1 MRLKKSIKII
11 NTGIEMKEW
20 KKLVEQRLN
29 EQKNN
34 VAKINIDKSTVQYS
48 EKIKQTRILKSLTGD
63 EEIVRAFLIDRL
75 VNELDYKAENIELE
89 KEYSVKAGHSKLSPR
104 IDIIVK
110 DNNGDPFFF
119 IEAKAPGMFEK
130 GKSDIEGQLFSL
142 AQAEEKDFKTKV
154 KYLVYYTSDLQDE
167 GILDK
172 AVIIDFNKYQNYT
185 DWENDGFISIGT
197 ELTAGYGEPKKQSLI
212 KGDEKHDLRTKINRE
227 EIEGLGRNLHNVL
240 WGGGGTNDSEIFY
253 SLVNIIL
260 AKIQDEYEK
269 EDGQEYDFQIYQY
282 GNNIESANKVYDRIN
297 GLYKR
302 ALKEQL
308 NVSEQQKIDD
318 DSIINR
324 NKFPLNKLIYTVQ
337 TLEGFSF
344 LEGRSSLD
352 GKDILGDF
360 FESITR
366 DGFKQNKG
374 QFFTPTP
381 IVNFLLYALQ
391 LDNFAIE
398 RLNNDR
404 ELPLIIDPSAGS
416 GTYLVEAMKLITK
429 EVKYKQHH
437 KVRTSK
443 DVRWRFEELF
453 KPDYQEN
460 KWAKHY
466 LYGSEINFDL
476 GTASKVNMILHGDGS
491 TNIFVKDGLLPF
503 RFYIKGTSPNY
514 LETATSENLYNDKE
528 VNAKF
533 DIAISN
539 PPFSVDLD
547 TQTQREVK
555 NAFVFGEK
563 KNSENLFIERYYQLL
578 KEGGRL
584 GVVLP
589 ESVFDTTENKYIRLF
604 LFKFFN
610 VKAIVSL
617 PQVTFEPYTS
627 TKTSIL
633 FAQKKTNEQV
643 EQWNE
648 LWDKYG
654 NEWSKLKTR
663 VLGYF
668 DYFVKDSKPSKKFAW
683 VKELTSD
690 LNKFLENEDKEAIDI
705 INKEDLENIKI
716 NIQRFLKDYLTS
728 EDEALTP
735 KELLTKYSE
744 EISSVSIY
752 EKETSV
758 FGYYN
763 AWWVFGEVAKELDYD
778 IFMAEA
784 ENVGYKRTKRGEN
797 PMPNDLYDLEYAPN
811 YLNSREI
818 IHTYEK
824 DIKIFNDQLDDLK
837 NELEVIE
844 KKITDKET
852 EALSKKAEKLNADI
866 EELNK
871 KVDKLETEKT
881 QVTKIFKK
889 YYLEDFLK
897 EEYTERTD
905 PVLISHFKKGLLSR
919 YKSDDIALR
928 KTELITILDKIRKD
942 VVWA

>member
-1 MRLKKSIKII
+1 
-11 NTGIEMKEW
+11 MKEW
-20 KKLVEQRLN
+20 KELIEQNLHK
-29 EQKNN
+29 QKNS
-34 VAKINIDKSTVQYS
+34 VAKINIDKATVQYS
-48 EKIKQTRILKSLTGD
+48 EKIKLNRVLKSLTGD

-75 VNELDYKAENIELE
+75 VNELDYKPENIEIE
-89 KEYSVKAGHSKLSPR
+89 KEYSVKAGHGKLSPR
-104 IDIIVK
+104 IDILVK
-110 DNNGDPFFF
+110 DEKGNPFFF
-119 IEAKAPGMFEK
+119 IEAKAPDKFEK
-130 GKSDIEGQLFSL
+130 DKSEIEGQLFSL

-154 KYLVYYTSDLQDE
+154 KYLVYYTADLQEE

-172 AVIIDFNKYQNYT
+172 AIIIDFEKYRNYT
-185 DWENDGFISIGT
+185 DWENDGFISIAT
-197 ELTAGYGEPKKQSLI
+197 ELTAGYGEPKKQPLI
-212 KGDEKHDLRTKINRE
+212 KGHEKHDLRTKINRE

-269 EDGQEYDFQIYQY
+269 EDEQEYDFQIYQY
-282 GNNIESANKVYDRIN
+282 GNHIESSEKVYDRIN
-297 GLYKR
+297 QLYKR

-318 DSIINR
+318 DNIINR

-337 TLEGFSF
+337 ALENFSF

-391 LDNFAIE
+391 LDNLAID
-398 RLNNDR
+398 RLNNDKH
-404 ELPLIIDPSAGS
+404 LPLIIDPSAGS

-429 EVKYKQHH
+429 EVKYKQFH
-437 KVRTSK
+437 KVKTSK
-443 DVRWRFEELF
+443 DVKWRFEELF

-460 KWAKHY
+460 KWARNY

-503 RFYIKGTSPNY
+503 RFYVKETSPNY
-514 LETATSENLYNDKE
+514 LETATAETLYNDKE

-533 DIAISN
+533 DVVISN

-555 NAFVFGEK
+555 NAFVFGDK
-563 KNSENLFIERYYQLL
+563 KNSENLFLERYYQLL

-604 LFKFFN
+604 LFKYFN

-627 TKTSIL
+627 TKTSLL
-633 FAQKKTNEQV
+633 FAQKKTKKQV
-643 EQWNE
+643 EQWNA

-654 NEWSKLKTR
+654 KEWSLLKTR
-663 VLGYF
+663 VTDYVK
-668 DYFVKDSKPSKKFAW
+668 YFVKGDK
-683 VKELTSD
+683 
-690 LNKFLENEDKEAIDI
+690 LNKKWAKDVVADIEKENF
-705 INKEDLENIKI
+705 ENIKT
-716 NIQRFLKDYLTS
+716 NIQRFLKDYLTA
-728 EDEALTP
+728 EDEALEVKT
-735 KELLTKYSE
+735 LLEKFSE
-744 EISSVSIY
+744 EIDSISKF
-752 EKETSV
+752 EKETDV
-758 FGYYN
+758 FGFYN

-797 PMPNDLYDLEYAPN
+797 PMPNDLFDLEYAP
-811 YLNSREI
+811 Y
-818 IHTYEK
+818 
-824 DIKIFNDQLDDLK
+824 QLDTKSIIDSYDKNLKILNDLLDESK
-837 NELEVIE
+837 KELETIE
-844 KKITDKET
+844 KKIKDKET
-852 EALSKKAEKLNADI
+852 EALKKKAEKLTADLEAQQEKIEGVEAEKAQVVEILETYYESDKLKSDYLERTNAD
-866 EELNK
+866 
-871 KVDKLETEKT
+871 
-881 QVTKIFKK
+881 
-889 YYLEDFLK
+889 
-897 EEYTERTD
+897 
-905 PVLISHFKKGLLSR
+905 LINHFKNGLLSR
-919 YKSDDIALR
+919 YKSDDIVLR
-928 KTELITILDKIRKD
+928 TTELLTILDNIRKE
-942 VVWA
+942 VVWE

>member
-1 MRLKKSIKII
+1 
-11 NTGIEMKEW
+11 MKEW
-20 KKLVEQRLN
+20 KELIEQNLHK
-29 EQKNN
+29 QKNS
-34 VAKINIDKSTVQYS
+34 VAKINIDKATVQYS
-48 EKIKQTRILKSLTGD
+48 EKIKLNRVLKSLTGD

-75 VNELDYKAENIELE
+75 VNELDYKPENIEIE
-89 KEYSVKAGHSKLSPR
+89 KEYSVKAGHGKLSPR
-104 IDIIVK
+104 IDILVK
-110 DNNGDPFFF
+110 DEKGNPFFF
-119 IEAKAPGMFEK
+119 IEAKAPDKFEK
-130 GKSDIEGQLFSL
+130 DKSEIEGQLFSL

-154 KYLVYYTSDLQDE
+154 KYLVYYTADLQEE

-172 AVIIDFNKYQNYT
+172 AIIIDFEKYRNYT
-185 DWENDGFISIGT
+185 DWENDGFISIAT
-197 ELTAGYGEPKKQSLI
+197 ELTAGYGEPKKQPLI
-212 KGDEKHDLRTKINRE
+212 KGHEKHDLRTKINRE

-269 EDGQEYDFQIYQY
+269 EDEQEYDFQIYQY
-282 GNNIESANKVYDRIN
+282 GSHIESSEKVYDRIN
-297 GLYKR
+297 QLYKR

-318 DSIINR
+318 DNIINR

-337 TLEGFSF
+337 ALENFSF

-391 LDNFAIE
+391 LDNLAID
-398 RLNNDR
+398 RLNNDKH
-404 ELPLIIDPSAGS
+404 LPLIIDPSAGS

-429 EVKYKQHH
+429 EVKYKQFH
-437 KVRTSK
+437 KVKTSK
-443 DVRWRFEELF
+443 DVKWRFEELF

-460 KWAKHY
+460 KWARNY

-503 RFYIKGTSPNY
+503 RFYVKETSPNY
-514 LETATSENLYNDKE
+514 LETATADTLYNDKE

-533 DIAISN
+533 DVVISN

-555 NAFVFGEK
+555 NAFVFGDK
-563 KNSENLFIERYYQLL
+563 KNSENLFLERYYQLL

-604 LFKFFN
+604 LFKYFN

-627 TKTSIL
+627 TKTSLL
-633 FAQKKTNEQV
+633 FAQKKTKKQV
-643 EQWNE
+643 EQWNA

-654 NEWSKLKTR
+654 KEWSLLKTR
-663 VLGYF
+663 VTDYVK
-668 DYFVKDSKPSKKFAW
+668 YFVKGDK
-683 VKELTSD
+683 
-690 LNKFLENEDKEAIDI
+690 LNKKWAKDVVADIEKENF
-705 INKEDLENIKI
+705 ENIKT
-716 NIQRFLKDYLTS
+716 NIQRFLKDYLTA
-728 EDEALTP
+728 EDEALEV
-735 KELLTKYSE
+735 KMLLEKFSE
-744 EISSVSIY
+744 EIDSISKF
-752 EKETSV
+752 EKETDV
-758 FGYYN
+758 FGFYN

-797 PMPNDLYDLEYAPN
+797 PMPNDLFDLEYAP
-811 YLNSREI
+811 Y
-818 IHTYEK
+818 
-824 DIKIFNDQLDDLK
+824 QLDTKSIIDSYDKNLKILNDLLDESK
-837 NELEVIE
+837 KELETIE
-844 KKITDKET
+844 KKIKDKET
-852 EALSKKAEKLNADI
+852 EALKMKVKKLTADI
-866 EELNK
+866 EAQKEKIEGVEEEKIQVVEILETYYES
-871 KVDKLETEKT
+871 DKLK
-881 QVTKIFKK
+881 V
-889 YYLEDFLK
+889 
-897 EEYTERTD
+897 EYSERTD
-905 PVLISHFKKGLLSR
+905 ADLINHFKNGVLSR
-919 YKSDDIALR
+919 YKSDDIVLR
-928 KTELITILDKIRKD
+928 TTELQTILDNIREE
-942 VVWA
+942 VIWE

>member
-1 MRLKKSIKII
+1 
-11 NTGIEMKEW
+11 MKEW
-20 KKLVEQRLN
+20 KELIEQNLHK
-29 EQKNN
+29 QKNS
-34 VAKINIDKSTVQYS
+34 VAKINIDKATVQYS
-48 EKIKQTRILKSLTGD
+48 EKIKLNRVLKSLTGD

-75 VNELDYKAENIELE
+75 VNELDYKPENIEIE
-89 KEYSVKAGHSKLSPR
+89 KEYSVKAGHGKLSPR
-104 IDIIVK
+104 IDILVK
-110 DNNGDPFFF
+110 DEKGNPFFF
-119 IEAKAPGMFEK
+119 IEAKAPDKFEK
-130 GKSDIEGQLFSL
+130 DKSEIEGQLFSL

-154 KYLVYYTSDLQDE
+154 KYLVYYTADLQEE

-172 AVIIDFNKYQNYT
+172 AIIIDFEKYRNYT
-185 DWENDGFISIGT
+185 DWENDGFISIAT
-197 ELTAGYGEPKKQSLI
+197 ELTAGYGEPKKQPLI
-212 KGDEKHDLRTKINRE
+212 KGHEKHDLRTKINRE

-269 EDGQEYDFQIYQY
+269 EDEQEYDFQIYQY
-282 GNNIESANKVYDRIN
+282 GNHIESSEKVYDRIN
-297 GLYKR
+297 QLYKR

-318 DSIINR
+318 DNIINR

-337 TLEGFSF
+337 ALENFSF

-391 LDNFAIE
+391 LDNLAID
-398 RLNNDR
+398 RLNNDKH
-404 ELPLIIDPSAGS
+404 LPLIIDPSAGS

-429 EVKYKQHH
+429 EVKYKQFH
-437 KVRTSK
+437 KVKTSK
-443 DVRWRFEELF
+443 DVKWRFEELF

-460 KWAKHY
+460 KWARNY

-503 RFYIKGTSPNY
+503 RFYVKETSPNY
-514 LETATSENLYNDKE
+514 LETATADTLYNDKE

-533 DIAISN
+533 DVVISN

-555 NAFVFGEK
+555 NAFVFGDK
-563 KNSENLFIERYYQLL
+563 KNSENLFLERYYQLL

-604 LFKFFN
+604 LFKYFN

-627 TKTSIL
+627 TKTSLL
-633 FAQKKTNEQV
+633 FAQKKTKKQV
-643 EQWNE
+643 EQWNA

-654 NEWSKLKTR
+654 KEWSLLKTR
-663 VLGYF
+663 VTDYVK
-668 DYFVKDSKPSKKFAW
+668 YFVKGDK
-683 VKELTSD
+683 
-690 LNKFLENEDKEAIDI
+690 LNKKWAKDVVADIEKENF
-705 INKEDLENIKI
+705 ENIKT
-716 NIQRFLKDYLTS
+716 NIQRFLKDYLTA
-728 EDEALTP
+728 EDEALEVKT
-735 KELLTKYSE
+735 LLEKFSE
-744 EISSVSIY
+744 EIDSISKF
-752 EKETSV
+752 EKETDV
-758 FGYYN
+758 FGFYN

-797 PMPNDLYDLEYAPN
+797 PMPNDLFDLEYAP
-811 YLNSREI
+811 Y
-818 IHTYEK
+818 
-824 DIKIFNDQLDDLK
+824 QLDTKSIIDSYDKNLKILNDLLDESK
-837 NELEVIE
+837 KELETIE
-844 KKITDKET
+844 KKIKDKET
-852 EALSKKAEKLNADI
+852 EALKKKAEKLTADLEAQQEKIEGVEAEKAQVVEILETYYESDKLKSDYLERTNAD
-866 EELNK
+866 
-871 KVDKLETEKT
+871 
-881 QVTKIFKK
+881 
-889 YYLEDFLK
+889 
-897 EEYTERTD
+897 
-905 PVLISHFKKGLLSR
+905 LINHFKNGLLSR
-919 YKSDDIALR
+919 YKSDDIVLR
-928 KTELITILDKIRKD
+928 TTELLTILDNIRKE
-942 VVWA
+942 VVWE

>member
-1 MRLKKSIKII
+1 MNDKKWQDI
-11 NTGIEMKEW
+11 
-20 KKLVEQRLN
+20 VESALQS
-29 EQKNN
+29 QKNKVSN
-34 VAKINIDKSTVQYS
+34 LNRENKTVKYS
-48 EKIKQTRILKSLTGD
+48 EKIKQNRVLSSLTGN

-75 VNELDYKAENIELE
+75 VNELGYNPERIEIE
-89 KEYSVKAGHSKLSPR
+89 KEYSVKVGHRELSPR

-110 DNNGDPFFF
+110 DDKGNPFFF
-119 IEAKAPGMFEK
+119 IEAKAPDEFERDK
-130 GKSDIEGQLFSL
+130 GKIEGQLFSL
-142 AQAEEKDFKTKV
+142 AEAEEKDFKTKV
-154 KYLVYYTSDLQDE
+154 KYLVYYTIDLQDE

-172 AVIIDFNKYQNYT
+172 AIVIDFDKYLNYA
-185 DWENDGFISIGT
+185 DWENDGFISIGI
-197 ELTAGYGEPKKQSLI
+197 ELTAGYGEPKKQPLI
-212 KGDEKHDLRTKINRE
+212 KGHDKYDLRTKINRE

-269 EDGQEYDFQIYQY
+269 QDDEEYDFQIYQY
-282 GNNIESANKVYDRIN
+282 GSNIETPEKVYERIN
-297 GLYKR
+297 KLYKR
-302 ALKEQL
+302 ALKVQL

-318 DSIINR
+318 DNIINR

-337 TLEGFSF
+337 SLENFSF

-391 LDNFAIE
+391 LDNLSIE

-429 EVKYKQHH
+429 EIKYKQFQ
-437 KVRTSK
+437 KLKSSK
-443 DVRWRFEELF
+443 DVKWRFEELF

-460 KWAKHY
+460 KWARNY

-503 RFYIKGTSPNY
+503 RFYIKETSPNY
-514 LETATSENLYNDKE
+514 LETGNAETLYGDKE

-533 DIAISN
+533 DVAISN

-555 NAFVFGEK
+555 NAFIFGDK

-604 LFKFFN
+604 LFKYFN
-610 VKAIVSL
+610 IKAIVSL
-617 PQVTFEPYTS
+617 PQITFEPFTS

-633 FAQKKTNEQV
+633 FAQKKTKSQV
-643 EQWNE
+643 ESWNN

-654 NEWSKLKTR
+654 KEWAKLKTR
-663 VLGYF
+663 VVRYY
-668 DYFVKDSKPSKKFAW
+668 DYFVNEAKLSKKFAW
-683 VKELTSD
+683 VKELTTD
-690 LNKFLENEDKEAIDI
+690 LNTLLEKEDKEAVEV
-705 INKEDLENIKI
+705 INNEDLKHILENIK
-716 NIQRFLKDYLTS
+716 RFLKDYITP
-728 EDEALTP
+728 EDEELNP

-744 EISSVSIY
+744 EIDILSKF
-752 EKETSV
+752 EKETNV
-758 FGYYN
+758 FGFYN

-797 PMPNDLYDLEYAPN
+797 PMPNDLYDIEYAPN
-811 YLNSREI
+811 TLDTKEI
-818 IHTYEK
+818 IEGYDQ
-824 DIKIFNDQLDDLK
+824 DIKIFKEQLAALKTELEAVNKK
-837 NELEVIE
+837 NEG
-844 KKITDKET
+844 KET
-852 EALSKKAEKLNADI
+852 EALKKKTEKLNADI
-866 EELNK
+866 EAQNIRIEQT
-871 KVDKLETEKT
+871 ETEKAH
-881 QVTKIFKK
+881 VIEIFMK
-889 YYLEDFLK
+889 YYENNKLK
-897 EEYTERTD
+897 AEFTERTD
-905 PVLISHFKKGLLSR
+905 TELINHFKNGLLSR
-919 YKSDDIALR
+919 YKSDDIVLR
-928 KTELITILDKIRKD
+928 TSELLTILDNIRKE
-942 VVWA
+942 VVWE

>member
-1 MRLKKSIKII
+1 
-11 NTGIEMKEW
+11 MKEW
-20 KKLVEQRLN
+20 KELIEQNLHK
-29 EQKNN
+29 QKNS
-34 VAKINIDKSTVQYS
+34 VAKINIDKATVQYS
-48 EKIKQTRILKSLTGD
+48 EKIKLNRVLKSLTGD

-75 VNELDYKAENIELE
+75 VNELDYKPENIEIE
-89 KEYSVKAGHSKLSPR
+89 KEYSVKAGHGKLSPR
-104 IDIIVK
+104 IDILVK
-110 DNNGDPFFF
+110 DEKGNPFFF
-119 IEAKAPGMFEK
+119 IEAKAPDKFEK
-130 GKSDIEGQLFSL
+130 DKSEIEGQLFSL

-154 KYLVYYTSDLQDE
+154 KYLVYYTADLQEE

-172 AVIIDFNKYQNYT
+172 AIIIDFEKYRNYT
-185 DWENDGFISIGT
+185 DWENDGFISIAT
-197 ELTAGYGEPKKQSLI
+197 ELTAGYGEPKKQPLI
-212 KGDEKHDLRTKINRE
+212 KGHEKHDLRTKINRE

-269 EDGQEYDFQIYQY
+269 EDEQEYDFQIYQY
-282 GNNIESANKVYDRIN
+282 GSHIESSEKVYDRIN
-297 GLYKR
+297 QLYKR

-318 DSIINR
+318 DNIINR

-337 TLEGFSF
+337 ALENFSF

-391 LDNFAIE
+391 LDNLAID
-398 RLNNDR
+398 RLNNDKH
-404 ELPLIIDPSAGS
+404 LPLIIDPSAGS

-429 EVKYKQHH
+429 EVKYKQFH
-437 KVRTSK
+437 KVKTSK
-443 DVRWRFEELF
+443 DVKWRFEELF

-460 KWAKHY
+460 KWARNY

-503 RFYIKGTSPNY
+503 RFYVKEMSPNY
-514 LETATSENLYNDKE
+514 LETATADTLYNDKE

-533 DIAISN
+533 DVVISN

-555 NAFVFGEK
+555 NAFVFGDK
-563 KNSENLFIERYYQLL
+563 KNSENLFLERYYQLL

-604 LFKFFN
+604 LFKYFN

-627 TKTSIL
+627 TKTSLL
-633 FAQKKTNEQV
+633 FAQKKTKKQV
-643 EQWNE
+643 EQWNA

-654 NEWSKLKTR
+654 KEWSLLKTR
-663 VLGYF
+663 VTDYVK
-668 DYFVKDSKPSKKFAW
+668 YFVKGDK
-683 VKELTSD
+683 
-690 LNKFLENEDKEAIDI
+690 LNKKWAKDVVADIEKENF
-705 INKEDLENIKI
+705 ENIKT
-716 NIQRFLKDYLTS
+716 NIQRFLKDYLTA
-728 EDEALTP
+728 EDEALEVKT
-735 KELLTKYSE
+735 LLEKFSE
-744 EISSVSIY
+744 EIDSISKF
-752 EKETSV
+752 EKETDV
-758 FGYYN
+758 FGFYN

-784 ENVGYKRTKRGEN
+784 ENVGYKRTKRGES
-797 PMPNDLYDLEYAPN
+797 PMPNDLFDLEYAP
-811 YLNSREI
+811 Y
-818 IHTYEK
+818 
-824 DIKIFNDQLDDLK
+824 QLDTKGIIDSYDKNLKILKDLLDENK
-837 NELEVIE
+837 KELEAIE
-844 KKITDKET
+844 KKIKDKET
-852 EALSKKAEKLNADI
+852 EALKKKAEKLTIDI
-866 EELNK
+866 EAQQEK
-871 KVDKLETEKT
+871 IEGVEVEKAQVVEVLET
-881 QVTKIFKK
+881 
-889 YYLEDFLK
+889 YYESDRLK
-897 EEYTERTD
+897 SEYSERTD
-905 PVLISHFKKGLLSR
+905 TDLINHFKNGVLSR

-928 KTELITILDKIRKD
+928 TTELLTILDNIRKD
-942 VVWA
+942 VVWE

>member
-1 MRLKKSIKII
+1 
-11 NTGIEMKEW
+11 MKDW
-20 KKLVEQRLN
+20 KQN
-29 EQKNN
+29 IEQKLHKQKNS
-34 VAKINIDKSTVQYS
+34 VAKISIDKATVQYS
-48 EKIKQTRILKSLTGD
+48 EKIKQNRVLKSLTGD

-75 VNELDYKAENIELE
+75 VNELDYKPENIEIE
-89 KEYSVKAGHSKLSPR
+89 KEYSVKAGHGKLTPR

-110 DNNGDPFFF
+110 DDKGNPFFF
-119 IEAKAPGMFEK
+119 IEAKAPDKFEK
-130 GKSDIEGQLFSL
+130 DKEEIEGQLFAL
-142 AQAEEKDFKTKV
+142 AAAEEKDFKTKV
-154 KYLVYYTSDLQDE
+154 KYLVYYTADLQDD

-172 AVIIDFNKYQNYT
+172 AIIIDFEKYRNYT

-197 ELTAGYGEPKKQSLI
+197 EITAGYGEPKKQPLI

-269 EDGQEYDFQIYQY
+269 EDGEEYDFQIYQY
-282 GNNIESANKVYDRIN
+282 GSHIEASEKVYDRIN
-297 GLYKR
+297 KLYKR

-318 DSIINR
+318 DNIINR

-337 TLEGFSF
+337 SLESFSF

-391 LDNFAIE
+391 LDKLAID

-429 EVKYKQHH
+429 EVKYKQ
-437 KVRTSK
+437 K
-443 DVRWRFEELF
+443 DKLKSSRQIKQRYEELF
-453 KPDYQEN
+453 TPDYAEN
-460 KWAKHY
+460 KWAREY

-503 RFYIKGTSPNY
+503 RFYIKETSPNY
-514 LETATSENLYNDKE
+514 LETANPETLYNDKE

-533 DIAISN
+533 DVAISN

-555 NAFVFGEK
+555 NAFVFGDK

-604 LFKFFN
+604 LFKYFN

-627 TKTSIL
+627 TKTSLL
-633 FAQKKTNEQV
+633 FAQKKTKKQV

-654 NEWSKLKTR
+654 KEWSLLNTR
-663 VLGYF
+663 VADYVKYF
-668 DYFVKDSKPSKKFAW
+668 I
-683 VKELTSD
+683 KEEK
-690 LNKFLENEDKEAIDI
+690 LNKKWAKDVVEDIEKNNTKRISD
-705 INKEDLENIKI
+705 NIK
-716 NIQRFLKDYLTS
+716 RFLKDYITT
-728 EDEALTP
+728 EDEALNP

-744 EISSVSIY
+744 EIESLSKF
-752 EKETSV
+752 EKETNV
-758 FGYYN
+758 FGFYN
-763 AWWVFGEVAKELDYD
+763 AWWVFGEVAKEMDYD

-797 PMPNDLYDLEYAPN
+797 PMPNELYDIEYAPN
-811 YLNSREI
+811 TIDTKQILE
-818 IHTYEK
+818 TYDR
-824 DIKIFNDQLDDLK
+824 DIKIFKEQLAELK
-837 NELEVIE
+837 TELEAVN
-844 KKITDKET
+844 KKIADKET
-852 EALSKKAEKLNADI
+852 DTLKKKAEKLNADI
-866 EELNK
+866 EAQNTKIENS
-871 KVDKLETEKT
+871 ETEKSK
-881 QVTKIFKK
+881 VIEIFKK
-889 YYLEDFLK
+889 YYENDKLK
-897 EEYTERTD
+897 AEFSERTD
-905 PVLISHFKKGLLSR
+905 KELISHFKNGVLSR
-919 YKSDDIALR
+919 YKSDDIVLR
-928 KTELITILDKIRKD
+928 TSELLTILDNIRKD
-942 VVWA
+942 VVWE